1 MSESFQIAAERAR
14 ERFGQEKW
22 DKLTTQEQ
30 AAAIYQELRELD
42 AEIVRQRT
50 PPPNQEQRGC
60 FTSSKVARSGIRDG
74 R

>member
-14 ERFGQEKW
+14 ERFGPEKW

-42 AEIVRQRT
+42 AEIVRRRT
-50 PPPNQEQRGC
+50 PFPSQEQRGC
-60 FTSSKVARSGIRDG
+60 FTRPKVARSGMRGG